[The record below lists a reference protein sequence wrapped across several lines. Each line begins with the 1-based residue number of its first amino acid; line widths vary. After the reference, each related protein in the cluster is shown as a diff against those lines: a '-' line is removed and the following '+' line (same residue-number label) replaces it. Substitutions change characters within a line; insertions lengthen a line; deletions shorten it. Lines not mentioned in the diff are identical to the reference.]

1 MAFLKVMNGL
11 NPGQE
16 FPLEGDCSI
25 MGRHPDCD
33 IVVDVGAVS
42 RQHAQVLHENGDYFV
57 EDLKSRNGTFVNG
70 EQVEGR
76 RKLVQ
81 DDQLKIC
88 ELVFTFLHDAPVV
101 SEPSGDKESSLGA
114 TMFDDSESSGT
125 GHSTIMSKIDVSST
139 GSSLHVSV
147 NPEVKLKAM
156 LEITRNLA
164 QSLEL
169 DAVLPK
175 ILDSLFKVFVQAD
188 RGFLVLQD
196 EGRLI
201 PKAVKYRKSDD
212 DAIRISRTIVRQV
225 METKEAILSAD
236 ATQDS
241 QFAMSESIAD
251 FRIRAMMCAPLISSD
266 GRALGVIQVDT
277 MDQRSRFQQDDLEV
291 LASVA
296 SQAAFAVENAQF
308 HEQALQS
315 KQLERD
321 LQLAHRVQQGFLP
334 DKGPDIPGYEFFNY
348 YNPASEVG
356 GDSYDYVPLPGNRL
370 AVIVADVSGKG
381 VSAALLMAK
390 CSSEARYLLASQD
403 SPAKAISKLAAGF
416 GGRGWDDRFITF
428 ILQVLNFETHK
439 VTIVNA
445 GHMAPFLRH
454 ADGTV
459 EEVGEEY
466 TGVPVGVDD
475 EFEYEQFE
483 IDLKPGETLTSFT
496 DGFSE
501 AQNAKDEFYGMERL
515 LEQHKAPISGVQELG
530 DRVVNEVSQFVG
542 NHKQFDDMCLL
553 CFGRTK

>member
-1 MAFLKVMNGL
+1 MFKQNRQFECKPFSQTFLTIFVLGCAMFLGTGVLNAATFDWTNGVDG
-11 NPGQE
+11 NYDDPSKWTVTG
-16 FPLEGDCSI
+16 
-25 MGRHPDCD
+25 
-33 IVVDVGAVS
+33 VDVDGIPDSDDDVNINVAGTYTVQVAGSEFANSVTINAANATLHMAGGLAGA
-42 RQHAQVLHENGDYFV
+42 
-57 EDLKSRNGTFVNG
+57 
-70 EQVEGR
+70 
-76 RKLVQ
+76 
-81 DDQLKIC
+81 
-88 ELVFTFLHDAPVV
+88 
-101 SEPSGDKESSLGA
+101 
-114 TMFDDSESSGT
+114 
-125 GHSTIMSKIDVSST
+125 STLT
-139 GSSLHVSV
+139 
-147 NPEVKLKAM
+147 
-156 LEITRNLA
+156 
-164 QSLEL
+164 
-169 DAVLPK
+169 
-175 ILDSLFKVFVQAD
+175 
-188 RGFLVLQD
+188 
-196 EGRLI
+196 
-201 PKAVKYRKSDD
+201 VKYRKSDD